1 MNAQELAAEIVR
13 RARDKSRL
21 ITAIA
26 GPPGSG
32 KSTLAAE
39 VVESLHSMGEN
50 AALLPMDG
58 FHFDNAVLDQRGLL
72 PRKGAPE
79 TFDSFGFFRSLRAIR
94 TGNRPIAVPVF
105 DRELDL
111 ARAGARI
118 IVPEN
123 RLIVAEGNY
132 LLLNTDPWTDL
143 APLFDLT
150 VFLAVADDELETR
163 LIQRWLDHGH
173 NQKAAETRARE
184 NDMVNARLVKEG
196 SRRADIVIHD

>member
-1 MNAQELAAEIVR
+1 MDAQELAAEVIR
-13 RARDKSRL
+13 LLPDKSRL
-21 ITAIA
+21 IIAIA

-39 VVESLHSMGEN
+39 VVEEIHSMGESP
-50 AALLPMDG
+50 ALLPLDG
-58 FHFDNAVLDQRGLL
+58 FHYDNAVLEERGLL

-79 TFDSFGFFRSLRAIR
+79 TFDSDGFFRILDAIR
-94 TGNRPIAVPVF
+94 TSDRPISVPVF

-118 IVPEN
+118 IEPEN

-132 LLLNTDPWTDL
+132 LLVNSLPWTDL
-143 APLFDLT
+143 EPLFDMT
-150 VFLAVADDELETR
+150 VFLEVADEELEAR

-173 NQKAAETRARE
+173 ERKAAEIRARE
-184 NDMVNARLVKEG
+184 NDMVNARLVKER
-196 SRRADIVIHD
+196 SRKADIVIHD

>member
-1 MNAQELAAEIVR
+1 MEAQELAAEIIR
-13 RARDKSRL
+13 RARDKSRV

-39 VVESLHSMGEN
+39 VVEEIHAMGES

-79 TFDSFGFFRSLRAIR
+79 TFDSGGFFRILDAIR
-94 TGNRPIAVPVF
+94 KGDQPIAVPVF

-118 IVPEN
+118 IAPES

-132 LLLNTDPWTDL
+132 LLLNVDPWANL

-150 VFLAVADDELETR
+150 VFLDVADDELENR

-173 NQKAAETRARE
+173 DQKAAETRAHE
-184 NDMVNARLVKEG
+184 NDMVNARLVKER
-196 SRRADIVIHD
+196 SRGADVVIQD

>member
-1 MNAQELAAEIVR
+1 MEAQELAAEIIR
-13 RARDKSRL
+13 RTRDQGRF

-39 VVESLHSMGEN
+39 LVENLNLMGEN

-58 FHFDNAVLDQRGLL
+58 FHFDNAVLEERGQL

-79 TFDSFGFFRSLRAIR
+79 TFDSGGFFRILGAIR
-94 TGNRPIAVPVF
+94 KGDQPIAVPVF

-111 ARAGARI
+111 ARAGGRI
-118 IVPEN
+118 IAPES

-132 LLLNTDPWTDL
+132 LLLNADPWANL

-150 VFLAVADDELETR
+150 VFLEVADDELENR

-173 NQKAAETRARE
+173 DQKAAETRARE
-184 NDMVNARLVKEG
+184 NDMVNARLVKER
-196 SRRADIVIHD
+196 SREADVVIQD